1 MSQVMLV
8 ATIEVRVAAADA
20 FHAFERQAAA
30 IMESHGGRIE
40 RAVTIP
46 PEPGAITFREVHIVT
61 FPSDDAYIAHRSDP
75 RLAALGPLRQSAV
88 VSTTVLTGADGPDYH
103 SPEGSSA

>member
-8 ATIEVRVAAADA
+8 ATIEVRVAATDA

-46 PEPGAITFREVHIVT
+46 PEPSANTFREVHIVT
-61 FPSDDAYIAHRSDP
+61 FPSDDAYIAYRGDP
-75 RLAALGPLRQSAV
+75 RLAALAPLRQSAV
-88 VSTTVLTGADGPDYH
+88 TSTEVLTGNAGPDYH
-103 SPEGSSA
+103 APRGSSA